1 MIFRRNLLFQSRLSV
16 GLYKVEFTRFK
27 LKSFAANRVP
37 LKIKEEVKHKMI
49 WLKLKWFA
57 AKLRNTEKHKYNMIW
72 FKLKQFAANRVPLKV
87 KEEVDYKMI

>member
-49 WLKLKWFA
+49 WLKLK
-57 AKLRNTEKHKYNMIW
+57 
-72 FKLKQFAANRVPLKV
+72 
-87 KEEVDYKMI
+87 